1 MQPKG
6 LGEGIMISGFVDSY
20 RGYGCSLTNE
30 ELTDVNQCLIR
41 KGLPTITASPGH
53 FPFKHGK
60 NREGYWTG
68 AHFSHQLN
76 SILAVYETLHPDLQV
91 VIEIDQ
97 SSCHLKK
104 PEDGHY
110 ASGLN
115 VGPGGREMKPS
126 PPLTQECLGPGR
138 KIVNIGDIQ
147 YYKYKADTE
156 LMMPLNN
163 RGKKIKFNSKELL
176 EGVNYGM
183 VQILKNVGLMSV
195 NSQEGRNW

>member
-1 MQPKG
+1 MELLIHLDFPDQYHKRIV
-6 LGEGIMISGFVDSY
+6 LGDQSPSIFSSEKIHNPLSPDNQHAL
-20 RGYGCSLTNE
+20 YGAIPP
-30 ELTDVNQCLIR
+30 VN
-41 KGLPTITASPGH
+41 
-53 FPFKHGK
+53 

-76 SILAVYETLHPDLQV
+76 SILAIYETLHPDLQV

-97 SSCHLKK
+97 SSCHLKR